1 MAPIPRLGKKY
12 LNIIRMS
19 ANVIAA
25 ANQAV
30 QANKTL
36 ANIPPGVAPV
46 ANAMKANNA
55 VINGANNV
63 VRAQAQA
70 TNAAANAIVNPTN
83 ANANNVA
90 LAVKN
95 VNKTM
100 KNLANLKSRALT
112 GNKNVIRA
120 IRNASN
126 GNK

>member
-1 MAPIPRLGKKY
+1 
-12 LNIIRMS
+12 MS